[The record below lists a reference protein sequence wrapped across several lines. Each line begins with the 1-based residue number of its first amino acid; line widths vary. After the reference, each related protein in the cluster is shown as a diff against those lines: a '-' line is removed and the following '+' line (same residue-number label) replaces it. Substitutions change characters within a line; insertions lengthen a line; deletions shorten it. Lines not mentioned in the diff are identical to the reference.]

1 MQKCN
6 KNTIF
11 FSLMSVEGK
20 PNWYLIQP
28 KGGEASLPGGYGGG
42 AAANVGDV
50 GGSVKKQADGKE
62 DYLYDIWSLMY
73 LIHLTWKKKDEQIY
87 CFKLDKSRKNNL

>member
-1 MQKCN
+1 
-6 KNTIF
+6 
-11 FSLMSVEGK
+11 MSVEGK

-62 DYLYDIWSLMY
+62 DYLYDI
-73 LIHLTWKKKDEQIY
+73 
-87 CFKLDKSRKNNL
+87 